1 MFDRPRVIPCLL
13 IQNKNMVKTKYF
25 KNPNYL
31 GDPINAV
38 KIYNEKMV
46 DELCILDITRNKKE
60 IDFDY
65 LYNIATEAFM
75 PLSYGG
81 GIETI
86 EQIKELFW
94 IGFEKVV
101 INTSLVKNPVLI
113 EQAVSYAGSQSIVAS
128 IDVKKTIFGK
138 QKCFIKCGSRN
149 TGFSPISLAKRA
161 EELGVGEILLNS
173 IDCDGMMKGYDLR
186 LIREISANIRIPLI
200 ACGGAGRISDLK
212 EAIEAGANAVAA
224 GSMFVYYGE
233 NKAVLIN
240 YPDEKEMI
248 KAELFL

>member
-13 IQNKNMVKTKYF
+13 IHNKNMVKTKCF

-46 DELCILDITRNKKE
+46 DELCVLDITRNRKG

-65 LYNIATEAFM
+65 LYSIATEAFM

-86 EQIKELFW
+86 DQVKQLFR

-101 INTSLVKNPVLI
+101 INTSLVRNPVLI
-113 EQAVSYAGSQSIVAS
+113 SQIVSYAGSQSIVAS

-138 QKCFIKCGSRN
+138 QRCFIHCGSKN
-149 TGFSPISLAKRA
+149 SGISPINLAKRA
-161 EELGVGEILLNS
+161 EKLGVGEIFLNS
-173 IDCDGMMKGYDLR
+173 IDCDGMMKGYDLK
-186 LIREISANIRIPLI
+186 LIHEISENIRIPLI
-200 ACGGAGRISDLK
+200 ACGGAGRFSDLK
-212 EAIEAGANAVAA
+212 KAIEAGANAVAA
-224 GSMFVYYGE
+224 GSIFVYYGE
-233 NKAVLIN
+233 KRAVLIH
-240 YPDEKEMI
+240 YPDEDEMI
-248 KAELFL
+248 KAGLLS